1 MQDFT
6 LNDFSEFIRKEQKI
20 VEDHFAQEM
29 PTNEAH
35 PARPKE
41 SSVQRILAYNKALAV
56 RRSGTMDTMTF
67 VLN

>member
-20 VEDHFAQEM
+20 VEEHFANEV
-29 PTNEAH
+29 PTNQA
-35 PARPKE
+35 PPVKPSE

-56 RRSGTMDTMTF
+56 RRSGKMDTMTF